1 MTPTNETE
9 MMYKLTKNKNMKLLS
24 WNCHGSLPD
33 EYTSLQDCPFV
44 KCMKHIRN
52 DDVDIICTNMPQ
64 SPGKNKKQ
72 REEFYS
78 YMENLNNDGFF
89 STIDVY
95 KRHNGKLKE
104 NLPMLTFFSKR
115 LKGRVERVDL
125 FDKFEIE
132 YDYTN
137 ERHKALK
144 YIDVHFINDK
154 RGGFYLINTYVRPK
168 FWNRIMD
175 DIWMYLES
183 FIIDY
188 PYVICGDF
196 NASVDET
203 DIFEGDAA
211 ICNDTMNDQGE
222 YMEDFIFTYDLNDNG
237 KNAGYTNLNGKTGKR
252 TRIDYILSSG
262 CSDNAIEGKVKT
274 LSDSG
279 VFSERGHPHV
289 PLMFYDMERVRDDSG
304 NWVWENM
311 YYDIANH
318 TEEIKN
324 SQSIQVK

>member
-1 MTPTNETE
+1 
-9 MMYKLTKNKNMKLLS
+9 
-24 WNCHGSLPD
+24 
-33 EYTSLQDCPFV
+33 
-44 KCMKHIRN
+44 MKHIRN
-52 DDVDIICTNMPQ
+52 DDVNIICTNMPQ

-95 KRHNGKLKE
+95 KRHNVKLKE

-175 DIWMYLES
+175 DICMYLES

-211 ICNDTMNDQGE
+211 IFNDTMNDQGE

-237 KNAGYTNLNGKTGKR
+237 KNAGYTNLNAKTGKR

-304 NWVWENM
+304 N
-311 YYDIANH
+311 
-318 TEEIKN
+318 
-324 SQSIQVK
+324 

>member
-1 MTPTNETE
+1 MIPES
-9 MMYKLTKNKNMKLLS
+9 YLKNMKLLS

-33 EYTSLQDCPFV
+33 EYTSLQDCSFV

-311 YYDIANH
+311 YYDITNH

>member
-64 SPGKNKKQ
+64 SPGNNKKQ

-95 KRHNGKLKE
+95 KRHNGNLKE

-115 LKGRVERVDL
+115 LEGRVERVDL

-154 RGGFYLINTYVRPK
+154 RGGFYLIISYVR
-168 FWNRIMD
+168 
-175 DIWMYLES
+175 
-183 FIIDY
+183 
-188 PYVICGDF
+188 
-196 NASVDET
+196 T
-203 DIFEGDAA
+203 
-211 ICNDTMNDQGE
+211 
-222 YMEDFIFTYDLNDNG
+222 
-237 KNAGYTNLNGKTGKR
+237 
-252 TRIDYILSSG
+252 
-262 CSDNAIEGKVKT
+262 
-274 LSDSG
+274 
-279 VFSERGHPHV
+279 
-289 PLMFYDMERVRDDSG
+289 
-304 NWVWENM
+304 
-311 YYDIANH
+311 
-318 TEEIKN
+318 
-324 SQSIQVK
+324 